1 MSKVQNEERRV
12 KNGGTISRFTDLVAW
27 QKAHRLVLAIY
38 NLTKKFPKEE
48 QYGLTSQIRRAAV
61 SVSSNIAEGFSR
73 DSYADKKHFYVMSHG
88 SLTELQNQLLI
99 AKDIKYISED
109 EFMYAS
115 DLSTDAIKLLV
126 GLIKST
132 KERAS

>member
-1 MSKVQNEERRV
+1 MSSEQNEDKRMKSV
-12 KNGGTISRFTDLVAW
+12 AKIARFTDLVAW
-27 QKAHRLVLAIY
+27 QKAHKLVLAIY
-38 NLTKKFPKEE
+38 ASTNKFPKEE
-48 QYGLTSQIRRAAV
+48 RFGLTSQMTRAAV

-99 AKDIKYISED
+99 ARDIKFLNLD
-109 EFMYAS
+109 EFDRLAG
-115 DLSTDAIKLLV
+115 LSVETIKPLI

-132 KERAS
+132 KERV